1 MPASDRDGLLLAGLD
16 GSNPLGFLAAVGTL
30 RIVSD
35 ASPRICMGWK
45 RTPSGWRPV
54 LTGCSGNPLKFCVAI
69 RDSLQ
74 GVPASIFDIG
84 KEWKNDKE
92 HNKFPFSPETFVR
105 ELRWRQRES
114 SCAARRDVDFLAGF
128 GTELYA
134 DTKKGEFQD
143 TCFRMVRSGDSNR
156 QGMLFYAKAL
166 RARIDVD
173 RIRSTLFHGWDYRD
187 EGSYS
192 LRWDPIED
200 QRYALR
206 WRDPGK
212 SGPAD
217 GPGTMAVA
225 NVLAVEAL
233 RCFPTVPIGKQAHTT
248 AFRRGRKQTEFVWP
262 IWTSMVAVD
271 TVRSI
276 LSLRSLLETPVPRS
290 SLLARGVVDVY
301 RAERVRPNQYY
312 FNFAPA
318 QPIA

>member
-35 ASPRICMGWK
+35 SSARICMGWK

-54 LTGCSGNPLKFCVAI
+54 LNGCTDDPLKFCVAI
-69 RDSLQ
+69 RDFLQ
-74 GVPASIFDIG
+74 GVPADIFDIG
-84 KEWKNDKE
+84 RECKKGKE
-92 HNKFPFSPETFVR
+92 HNKFPFSPETFAR
-105 ELRWRQRES
+105 ELRRCQRES
-114 SCAARRDVDFLAGF
+114 SCTDRRDVDFLAGF
-128 GTELYA
+128 GTELYP
-134 DTKKGEFQD
+134 DTRKDKFQD
-143 TCFRMVRSGDSNR
+143 TSFRMVRSGDSNG

-166 RARIDVD
+166 RERIDID
-173 RIRSTLFHGWDYRD
+173 RTRRTLFHPWDYRD
-187 EGSYS
+187 EGGYS

-206 WRDPGK
+206 WRDPGR

-225 NVLAVEAL
+225 NVLAMEAL
-233 RCFPTVPIGKQAHTT
+233 RCFPTVTIGKRAHTT
-248 AFRRGRKQTEFVWP
+248 AFRRGEKQQEFVWP
-262 IWTSMVAVD
+262 IWTSMVAID
-271 TVRSI
+271 TVRSM
-276 LSLRSLLETPVPRS
+276 LALRSLLEAPLPRS
-290 SLLARGVVDVY
+290 SLRARGVEDVY

-312 FNFAPA
+312 FNFAPP